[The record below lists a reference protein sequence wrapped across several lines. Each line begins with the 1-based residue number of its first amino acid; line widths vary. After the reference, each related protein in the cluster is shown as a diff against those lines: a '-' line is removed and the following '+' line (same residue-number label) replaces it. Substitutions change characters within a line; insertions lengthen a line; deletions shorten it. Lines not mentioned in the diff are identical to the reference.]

1 MKMTRIL
8 IPIIILNL
16 ATLELTKAKL
26 NGLLDWSWLLILT
39 PFIIFGVILIIS
51 LLFLTLISKKL

>member
-8 IPIIILNL
+8 VPIIIINF

-39 PFIIFGVILIIS
+39 PFFIFCVILIIS
-51 LLFLTLISKKL
+51 FIIFNSDF